1 MTRPALS
8 PVLAELRGLAP
19 EKFFACLLA
28 PPDRRDV
35 LAALWLMSVE
45 TARVQALADNPVI
58 GLMRL
63 QFWRDA
69 IDSAADG
76 RRLGH
81 PAADA
86 LRQAVRDG
94 MLPTPQFEAHFA
106 ARETILGGATADPD
120 APIDILARLLAG
132 ARVARL
138 PEVAARAG
146 KFGTR
151 ARLAML
157 WHWMFHRGA

>member
-1 MTRPALS
+1 VTRPSLS
-8 PVLAELRGLAP
+8 QVAEELRARAP

-28 PPDRRDV
+28 PPDRREA
-35 LAALWLMSVE
+35 LAALWLMEIE

-69 IDSAADG
+69 IDTARDG

-86 LRQAVRDG
+86 LRDAVRHG
-94 MLPTPQFEAHFA
+94 VVEAGTFEAHFS
-106 ARETILGGATADPD
+106 ARETLLSGGEADAA
-120 APIDILARLLAG
+120 APIRALVTALVG

-138 PEVAARAG
+138 PDIAARFEN
-146 KFGTR
+146 FGTR

-157 WHWMFHRGA
+157 WAWLSSRS